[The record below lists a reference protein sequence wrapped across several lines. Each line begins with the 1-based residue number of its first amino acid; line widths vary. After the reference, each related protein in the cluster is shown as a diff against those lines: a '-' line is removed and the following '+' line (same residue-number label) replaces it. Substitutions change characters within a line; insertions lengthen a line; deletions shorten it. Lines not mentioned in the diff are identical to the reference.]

1 MGEFN
6 YASKGTAVTGLT
18 LGATALGTSLL
29 NIVGGLVSAH
39 GEGGKCR
46 NASADPAGIPVSR
59 YEVDLIKQIG
69 ALETEVKFRDSSI
82 YTDQKILEA
91 YKDLSAKISVHDA
104 AIAQQA
110 VFNATLNGSVGCVQG
125 QVAML
130 QNLIQSLTKVVIP
143 SESICPTPMPLYNS
157 WVAPVAPTA
166 TAAAGA

>member
-46 NASADPAGIPVSR
+46 NASADPAGIPLTR
-59 YEVDLIKQIG
+59 YEADLLSKIG
-69 ALETEVKFRDSSI
+69 ALESEVKFRDSSI

-91 YKDLSAKISVHDA
+91 YKDLSAKISAHDA

-110 VFNATLNGSVGCVQG
+110 VYNATLNGAIGCVQG
-125 QVAML
+125 QVATL
-130 QNLIQSLTKVVIP
+130 QSLIQGLTSVVVK
-143 SESICPTPMPLYNS
+143 SEKICPTPMPLYNS
-157 WVAPVAPTA
+157 WTAPTA
-166 TAAAGA
+166 PTGA

>member
-18 LGATALGTSLL
+18 LGATALGTSVL
-29 NIVGGLVSAH
+29 NIIGGLVAAH

-46 NASADPAGIPVSR
+46 NASADPAGIPLTR
-59 YEVDLIKQIG
+59 YEADLLNKINE
-69 ALETEVKFRDSSI
+69 LTTEVKFRDSSI

-110 VFNATLNGSVGCVQG
+110 VYNASNTAMVGCLSQQIAALQG
-125 QVAML
+125 
-130 QNLIQSLTKVVIP
+130 LTKIVIP
-143 SESICPTPMPLYNS
+143 SESICPAPMPLLNS
-157 WVAPVAPTA
+157 WTAPTA